1 MKPYSSPHATTA
13 AIALLLFLASTPS
26 PFASSAR
33 AASRD
38 DDGLVLL
45 RQTFEDPRTVFDDWA
60 FDDLAQVGRDPRGA
74 GGHSM
79 RVSYPP
85 AHNGSPRVV
94 QRFDLNDSA
103 SSATLSFDMKLH
115 RKFEFVRGGK
125 IHGLGGGTATS
136 GCTPIDEDGWSVR
149 LKWREHG
156 VPEIYVYHQDRVAR
170 CGDQFAA
177 EDFRFE
183 RDRWYRID
191 LQVVR
196 NSGPQNYDGRAVLYI
211 DGERVVKVKGLR
223 LSGETK
229 VDIDQFLFST
239 FYGGGSSDYSPSRTN
254 YIYYDNFSVHRGR
267 VVTGEEGA
275 ECELYSGGIY
285 DPRKRVCQK

>member
-1 MKPYSSPHATTA
+1 MKPSSPATTA
-13 AIALLLFLASTPS
+13 ITLLLFASTLS
-26 PFASSAR
+26 LFASCAQ
-33 AASRD
+33 ASG
-38 DDGLVLL
+38 DDGVLL
-45 RQTFEDPRTVFDDWA
+45 RQTFEDPTTVFDDWV
-60 FDDLAQVGRDPRGA
+60 FDDLARVGWDFR
-74 GGHSM
+74 GHSM

-94 QRFDLNDSA
+94 HRFALDESA

-115 RKFEFVRGGK
+115 RKFEFVKGGK
-125 IHGLGGGTATS
+125 IHGLAGGTATA
-136 GCTPIDEDGWSVR
+136 GCKPIEEDGWSVR

-177 EDFRFE
+177 EDFKFA

-191 LQVVR
+191 LQVIR
-196 NSGPQNYDGRAVLYI
+196 NSGPRNYDGKAVLYI
-211 DGERVVKVKGLR
+211 DGEKVVQVKGLR

-229 VDIDQFLFST
+229 VDIDQFLFNT
-239 FYGGGSSDYSPSRTN
+239 FYGGGSSDYSPSKTN

-267 VVTGEEGA
+267 IVTGEQGT

-285 DPRKRVCQK
+285 DPRRRVCQK